1 MENSAALDVTSSLS
15 QLVLQISS
23 SEKVASRAAEM
34 LSSALTERIAA
45 RQLVDLAKST
55 EHTSKKEPIPF
66 NLLLLLLLP
75 VSPVHVPRIKI
86 LPTEDADA
94 NTLKV
99 PLIHVKSATFEILGL
114 KSWLYRV

>member
-23 SEKVASRAAEM
+23 SEIVASRAAEM

-55 EHTSKKEPIPF
+55 EHTFKKEPIP
-66 NLLLLLLLP
+66 LDLLLLLP

-94 NTLKV
+94 NTVKV
-99 PLIHVKSATFEILGL
+99 PLIHQKCSLL
-114 KSWLYRV
+114 R